1 MQYIY
6 LYKYK
11 CVWIYGLYNMN
22 MDIFNEYVY
31 IYTWTVLETHNFRFS
46 CAGLKITFGLK
57 VMDAMTQFWC
67 RKVGLSRLF
76 YVILRYMFGH
86 SKCD

>member
-31 IYTWTVLETHNFRFS
+31 IYIPGQSLRRIIFDFRVR
-46 CAGLKITFGLK
+46 A
-57 VMDAMTQFWC
+57 
-67 RKVGLSRLF
+67 
-76 YVILRYMFGH
+76 
-86 SKCD
+86 